1 MIHRKTRMS
10 KDQLMEEYRD
20 KDLEKELKFTA
31 DHLISGYF
39 RLRETDYIRW
49 LGYAALKAIKG
60 KE

>member
-1 MIHRKTRMS
+1 MS
-10 KDQLMEEYRD
+10 KDQLMEEYKD

-49 LGYAALKAIKG
+49 LCYAYKQLDVD
-60 KE
+60 

>member
-1 MIHRKTRMS
+1 
-10 KDQLMEEYRD
+10 MEEYKD
-20 KDLEKELKFTA
+20 KDLEKELQFTA

-49 LGYAALKAIKG
+49 LCYAALKEIKG